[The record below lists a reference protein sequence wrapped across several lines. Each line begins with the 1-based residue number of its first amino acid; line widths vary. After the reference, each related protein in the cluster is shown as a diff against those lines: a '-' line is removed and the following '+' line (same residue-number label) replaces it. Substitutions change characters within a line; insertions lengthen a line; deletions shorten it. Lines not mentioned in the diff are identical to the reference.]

1 MRDEE
6 LHGAMQ
12 KHRDQLY
19 RWLETRE
26 PASVEQFMEAL
37 IRIKREGLEFHEVVI
52 DGSTAQVMASMC
64 LIEMTN
70 YLDHLNIS
78 LQPQRKEGAD

>member
-12 KHRDQLY
+12 KHREHLY
-19 RWLETRE
+19 SWLETRD

-37 IRIKREGLEFHEVVI
+37 IRIKREGSEFHEVVI
-52 DGSTAQVMASMC
+52 DGATAQVMASMC

-70 YLDHLNIS
+70 YLDHLNIA
-78 LQPQRKEGAD
+78 LKGGAD